1 MVLRFR
7 ARPAHS
13 LFSRFMF
20 SFQGSVPSDFGFCF
34 VAVSR
39 RLVYNTMWPALCQHL
54 FCYFFNIFSWYTRI
68 RGKTTMLGYR
78 LFRHQNFSKK
88 IQKKLDFLPK
98 NGKFCVKKSLS
109 PEKFSRFFLSQ
120 QQISCLFFSGIFHY
134 YRRKRKNA
142 LCFRR
147 AHEKLSVIFRKWS
160 Y

>member
-13 LFSRFMF
+13 LFLGSMF
-20 SFQGSVPSDFGFCF
+20 SFQGSLSSDFGFCF

-39 RLVYNTMWPALCQHL
+39 RLVYNTTWPALCQHL
-54 FCYFFNIFSWYTRI
+54 FCYFFNIFSWSTRI
-68 RGKTTMLGYR
+68 RGKRNMLDYR
-78 LFRHQNFSKK
+78 LYRHWNFFKK
-88 IQKKLDFLPK
+88 SQKKLDFLPK

-109 PEKFSRFFLSQ
+109 PEKFSRFFS
-120 QQISCLFFSGIFHY
+120 FSAAKFLLVFPGIFHY

-147 AHEKLSVIFRKWS
+147 AHEKPSVIFRKWS